1 MKMKKELFYMV
12 LLILTTPLYA
22 QNYDESKVGNYL
34 LPELLT
40 TQTGKKI
47 NSAKEWEQSRR
58 PEILKL
64 FEDNV
69 YGQVPRDFDK
79 IEFKL
84 LEENH
89 NLLNGKATHKKVAI
103 NVTRNKK
110 SITIQ
115 TDLFIPNN
123 VKKPVPAFI
132 IINHRLAKT
141 KELSPENEFWP
152 VETIITSG
160 YAVAGLDVSD
170 VAVDHKTEYVDQVL
184 AKLYPEQIEQPNGM
198 RALGAWGWGASRMI
212 DYFETDKSI
221 DARKIIV
228 VGHSRGGKAALW
240 CGAQDRRVAVAI
252 SNESGNSG
260 AKISRRNF
268 GETVEI
274 ITRNFPHWFV
284 PQYATFANNEN
295 ELPVDQHML
304 LALMAP
310 RAVYVASAA
319 EDLWADPKGQYLA
332 LAAAQPVFKLYGYNT
347 NLPDTMPPNNE
358 QLIQL
363 PLGFHNRDG
372 KHDMLLF
379 DWKQYI
385 KFADNYFKKKTDKK

>member
-1 MKMKKELFYMV
+1 
-12 LLILTTPLYA
+12 
-22 QNYDESKVGNYL
+22 
-34 LPELLT
+34 
-40 TQTGKKI
+40 
-47 NSAKEWEQSRR
+47 
-58 PEILKL
+58 
-64 FEDNV
+64 
-69 YGQVPRDFDK
+69 
-79 IEFKL
+79 
-84 LEENH
+84 
-89 NLLNGKATHKKVAI
+89 
-103 NVTRNKK
+103 
-110 SITIQ
+110 
-115 TDLFIPNN
+115 
-123 VKKPVPAFI
+123 
-132 IINHRLAKT
+132 
-141 KELSPENEFWP
+141 
-152 VETIITSG
+152 
-160 YAVAGLDVSD
+160 
-170 VAVDHKTEYVDQVL
+170 
-184 AKLYPEQIEQPNGM
+184 
-198 RALGAWGWGASRMI
+198 
-212 DYFETDKSI
+212 
-221 DARKIIV
+221 
-228 VGHSRGGKAALW
+228 
-240 CGAQDRRVAVAI
+240 VAVAI